1 MMVDYGVMLIETYIS
16 PSSYVLA
23 IGLTILCYFGS
34 LWLLRRKVKRVDMI
48 ESLKD
53 NRE

>member
-1 MMVDYGVMLIETYIS
+1 MHTYIS
-16 PSSYVLA
+16 PLSYVYA
-23 IGLTILCYFGS
+23 IGLTGLSYFGS
-34 LWLLRRKVKRVDMI
+34 LWLLRRKVKKVNMI